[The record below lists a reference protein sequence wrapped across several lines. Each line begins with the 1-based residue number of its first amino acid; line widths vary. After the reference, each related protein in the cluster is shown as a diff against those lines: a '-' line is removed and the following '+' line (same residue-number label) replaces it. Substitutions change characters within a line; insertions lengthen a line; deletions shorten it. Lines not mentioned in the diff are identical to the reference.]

1 MRCQMMSPWHCNE
14 ENQNK
19 SNTKTRTGRQLG
31 QKRRGHQ
38 EDVKSSQYQAA
49 TIDSPTVKPP
59 RPRQCSTPARDIEDE
74 SAKGSARKVD
84 RHNHVM
90 ATITLT
96 SKGQLTLP
104 RPMRDALG
112 LAPGARLQA
121 SIDRQGR
128 LVLVPSKY
136 EPEELFLHRPKVNR
150 CLSLEQMEQTIAAAA
165 GNPNDREDA

>member
-1 MRCQMMSPWHCNE
+1 MQRVDQPRNVLADQAGHTRPTPSTFQEGEGRPGAEPIQELLAASP
-14 ENQNK
+14 
-19 SNTKTRTGRQLG
+19 
-31 QKRRGHQ
+31 
-38 EDVKSSQYQAA
+38 
-49 TIDSPTVKPP
+49 
-59 RPRQCSTPARDIEDE
+59 
-74 SAKGSARKVD
+74 
-84 RHNHVM
+84 HNHIMTTV
-90 ATITLT
+90 TLT

-104 RPMRDALG
+104 RPIRDALG

-150 CLSLEQMEQTIAAAA
+150 CLSLEQMEEAIAAAA